1 MIELTGPVSKAIR
14 RYAVLCH
21 GLALHNQHSLHIH
34 EHIYQPSLL
43 AQITHDKN
51 GRLCGRTHRRSAL
64 PPLCS
69 RLQNR
74 SGIRALDGSSHP
86 ERLWYLVPCNHGPPR
101 DVSDQW
107 DDSRGEL
114 AASFHVQMGHHTEV
128 FVSARGNSLRR
139 VHLSNRDR
147 IAHVSAR
154 TPHVGRTAPKHEAL
168 TDTHFRMTTSAA
180 MLCGM
185 QIITYSLHLRPFKS
199 SPVGRIFLP
208 ALLLPKRQHL

>member
-34 EHIYQPSLL
+34 EHIYQPSHL
-43 AQITHDKN
+43 AQITQDKN

-74 SGIRALDGSSHP
+74 SGIRALDSSSHP

-168 TDTHFRMTTSAA
+168 D
-180 MLCGM
+180 
-185 QIITYSLHLRPFKS
+185 
-199 SPVGRIFLP
+199 
-208 ALLLPKRQHL
+208 